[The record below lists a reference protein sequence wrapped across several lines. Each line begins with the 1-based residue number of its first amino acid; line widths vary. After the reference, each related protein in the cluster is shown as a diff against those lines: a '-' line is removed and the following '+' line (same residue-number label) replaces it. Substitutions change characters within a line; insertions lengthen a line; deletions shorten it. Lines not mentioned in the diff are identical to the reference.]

1 MYSKGNGSMEVKMF
15 KINELIEYVRNPR
28 KNDAVVDRMVG
39 CIKEFGFRIP
49 IVAKSDGSVVDGH
62 LRLKAA
68 KKLGMAEVPVVIA
81 DDLTDAQIKA
91 FRLIANQSANW
102 ADWDEELLKLELEDL
117 KDLNFD
123 LDLTGFDLSE
133 VERLLRNDNVEED
146 DYDEMP
152 VEGIPVVSKLGDLW
166 ILGEHRLL
174 CGDSTKIEDVKK
186 LMAGKLADMVFCDPP
201 YNIRINNIIGLGSVH
216 HSEFQ
221 MASGEMT
228 EQEFIDFLSLVFK
241 NLVAVSKDGS
251 IHYQC
256 MDWKHIYEIMVA
268 SRAAY
273 TEFKQLC
280 VWNKDNGGMGTFYRS
295 KHELIFVF
303 KNGTAKHTNNFELG
317 QHNRYRTN
325 VWDYAGMNSFSVK
338 EQLKTDDGRQVSG
351 TNELMK
357 MHPTVKPV
365 KLVADAILDCSLHGE
380 LILDL
385 FGGSGTTLIACEETD
400 RKCCMMELDPK
411 YVDTIIHR
419 WQKHTNQKAI
429 LESTGKTFD
438 EIELNGVESCH

>member
-1 MYSKGNGSMEVKMF
+1 MEIRTL
-15 KINELIEYVRNPR
+15 KIEDLIEYARNPR

-49 IVAKSDGSVVDGH
+49 IVAKSDGFVVDGH

-68 KKLGMAEVPVVIA
+68 KKLGMTEVPVVIA

-117 KDLNFD
+117 KNLNFD

-133 VERLLRNDNVEED
+133 VERLLRNDEIEED
-146 DYDEMP
+146 NYDEMP
-152 VEGIPVVSKLGDLW
+152 AEDIPVVSKLGDLW
-166 ILGEHRLL
+166 ILGGHRLL

-186 LMAGKLADMVFCDPP
+186 LMAGKMADMVFCDPP
-201 YNIRINNIIGLGSVH
+201 YNVRINNIIGLGSVH
-216 HSEFQ
+216 HDEFA

-228 EQEFIDFLSLVFK
+228 EDEFINFLMIVFK

-251 IHYQC
+251 IHYIC
-256 MDWKHIYEIMVA
+256 MDWKHIYEITVA
-268 SRAAY
+268 GRNTY

-280 VWNKDNGGMGTFYRS
+280 VWNKDNGGMGSFYRS

-303 KNGTAKHTNNFELG
+303 KNGTAAHMNNFELG
-317 QHNRYRTN
+317 QHERYRTN
-325 VWDYAGMNSFSVK
+325 VWDYSGMNSYS
-338 EQLKTDDGRQVSG
+338 GRDSD
-351 TNELMK
+351 NELLK

-365 KLVADAILDCSLHGE
+365 KLVADAILDCSLNGE

-400 RKCCMMELDPK
+400 RRCCIMELDPK
-411 YVDTIIHR
+411 YVDTIIR
-419 WQKHTNQKAI
+419 RRQKHTNQNAI

-438 EIELNGVESCH
+438 EIELNGGESCH

>member
-1 MYSKGNGSMEVKMF
+1 MEVKTF
-15 KINELIEYVRNPR
+15 KIEDLIEYVRNPR

-49 IVAKSDGSVVDGH
+49 IVAKSDGSIVDGH

-68 KKLGMAEVPVVIA
+68 KKLGMTEVPVVVV

-117 KDLNFD
+117 KNLNFD
-123 LDLTGFDLSE
+123 FDLTGFDLSE
-133 VERLLRNDNVEED
+133 VERLLRNDEIEED
-146 DYDEMP
+146 DYDEIP
-152 VEGIPVVSKLGDLW
+152 VKDVPVVSKLSDIW

-174 CGDSTKIEDVKK
+174 CGDATKIEDVKK
-186 LMAGKLADMVFCDPP
+186 LMNKKLADMVFCDPP
-201 YNIRINNIIGLGSVH
+201 YNVRIKNIIGLGSVH
-216 HSEFQ
+216 HDEFQ

-228 EQEFIDFLSLVFK
+228 EQEFIDFLTLVFK
-241 NLVAVSKDGS
+241 NLIAVSKDGS
-251 IHYQC
+251 IHYHFI
-256 MDWKHIYEIMVA
+256 DWKHIYEIMVA
-268 SRAAY
+268 GRNFY

-303 KNGTAKHTNNFELG
+303 KNGTAAHTNNFELG
-317 QHNRYRTN
+317 QHGRYRTN
-325 VWDYAGMNSFSVK
+325 VWDYGGMNSFS
-338 EQLKTDDGRQVSG
+338 ERDFD
-351 TNELMK
+351 NELLK

-400 RKCCMMELDPK
+400 FNK
-411 YVDTIIHR
+411 
-419 WQKHTNQKAI
+419 
-429 LESTGKTFD
+429 
-438 EIELNGVESCH
+438 NGVPQKVEFKLTLKRTPGVKDAFIGIDGANSLVDVITNLARDYLKW

>member
-1 MYSKGNGSMEVKMF
+1 MEVRTF
-15 KINELIEYVRNPR
+15 KIEDLIEYARNPR

-49 IVAKSDGSVVDGH
+49 IVAKSDGFVVDGH

-68 KKLGMAEVPVVIA
+68 KKLGMTEVPVVIA

-117 KDLNFD
+117 KNLNFD

-133 VERLLRNDNVEED
+133 VERLLRNDEIKED

-152 VEGIPVVSKLGDLW
+152 SDKDVPVISKLGDLW
-166 ILGEHRLL
+166 ILVKHRLL

-186 LMAGKLADMVFCDPP
+186 LMAGKIADMVFCDPP
-201 YNIRINNIIGLGSVH
+201 YNVCVKNIINRGSTH
-216 HSEFQ
+216 YDEFP

-228 EQEFIDFLSLVFK
+228 EQEFIDFLTLVFK
-241 NLVAVSKDGS
+241 NLVTVSKDGS
-251 IHYQC
+251 IHYHC
-256 MDWKHIYEIMVA
+256 MDWSHVYEIMVA
-268 SRAAY
+268 GRVAY

-280 VWNKDNGGMGTFYRS
+280 VWNKDNFGMGSFYRS
-295 KHELIFVF
+295 KHELVFIF

-317 QHNRYRTN
+317 QYGRTRTN
-325 VWDYAGMNSFSVK
+325 VWDYGGMNSYS
-338 EQLKTDDGRQVSG
+338 GRDSS
-351 TNELMK
+351 NELLK

-385 FGGSGTTLIACEETD
+385 FGGSGTTLIACEKTD

-411 YVDTIIHR
+411 YVDTIIRR

-429 LESTGKTFD
+429 LKSSGKTFD
-438 EIELNGVESCH
+438 EIELNGVESQITGGESCH

>member
-1 MYSKGNGSMEVKMF
+1 MEVRTL
-15 KINELIEYVRNPR
+15 KIEDLIEYARNPR

-68 KKLGMAEVPVVIA
+68 KKLGMTDVPVVVA

-117 KDLNFD
+117 KNLNFD

-133 VERLLRNDNVEED
+133 VERFLRNDNVQED

-152 VEGIPVVSKLGDLW
+152 AENIPVVSKLGDLW

-186 LMAGKLADMVFCDPP
+186 LVDRNIADMVFCDPP
-201 YNIRINNIIGLGSVH
+201 YNLCINNIIGLGSVH
-216 HSEFQ
+216 HDEFR

-241 NLVAVSKDGS
+241 NLVTVSKDGS
-251 IHYQC
+251 IHYHC

-268 SRAAY
+268 GRAVY

-317 QHNRYRTN
+317 QHDRYRTN
-325 VWDYAGMNSFSVK
+325 VWDYSGMNSYS
-338 EQLKTDDGRQVSG
+338 GRDSD
-351 TNELMK
+351 NELLK

-365 KLVADAILDCSLHGE
+365 QLVADAILDCSLHGE

-411 YVDTIIHR
+411 YVDTIIRR

-438 EIELNGVESCH
+438 EVVRSEPQI

>member
-1 MYSKGNGSMEVKMF
+1 MEIKSF
-15 KINELIEYVRNPR
+15 KINELIEYARNPR

-68 KKLGMAEVPVVIA
+68 RKLGLQEVPVVIA

-102 ADWDEELLKLELEDL
+102 ADWNEELLKLELEDL

-146 DYDEMP
+146 DYDEIP
-152 VEGIPVVSKLGDLW
+152 ADKDVPVVSKLGDLW

-174 CGDSTKIEDVKK
+174 CGNATNESDYQK
-186 LMAGKLADMVFCDPP
+186 LLEGRIADLVFTDPP
-201 YNIRINNIIGLGSVH
+201 YGINIVKNGEVGGLYGFHECERGKYDPVISDESTETAKKAFTIFCELSKKQIIWGGNY
-216 HSEFQ
+216 F
-221 MASGEMT
+221 T
-228 EQEFIDFLSLVFK
+228 DFLPFSTGWIIWDK
-241 NLVAVSKDGS
+241 RCNLE
-251 IHYQC
+251 
-256 MDWKHIYEIMVA
+256 M
-268 SRAAY
+268 R
-273 TEFKQLC
+273 
-280 VWNKDNGGMGTFYRS
+280 
-295 KHELIFVF
+295 
-303 KNGTAKHTNNFELG
+303 
-317 QHNRYRTN
+317 
-325 VWDYAGMNSFSVK
+325 NSFS
-338 EQLKTDDGRQVSG
+338 DGEMAWLSFRTPLRIYRQVWNG
-351 TNELMK
+351 MIREGEHEK
-357 MHPTVKPV
+357 RIHPTQKPV
-365 KLVADAILDCSLHGE
+365 RTSSEILEDFSKTNE

-438 EIELNGVESCH
+438 EVASCL